1 MDSTPT
7 PLPHAISAPALP
19 GRLWHPLARRLPPA
33 RALAAGLLAA
43 LACLLVPSSGP
54 WSWITALLA
63 ALGVSALAAAG
74 ASPPP
79 PAPMQARGDDHRASG
94 LTREVLPIW
103 QRNVEAARTQGERQ
117 FNEIIEAFAKIQQ
130 RLEEAL
136 NASGQLSSPA
146 GTGDALVQGCHDEV
160 QLLLEPTRQAIDR
173 QAAMRAALLAQHG
186 RLDELAQA
194 ASRIAQLAGNTHL
207 VGLNAAI
214 EASRASEHGRGFG
227 FVAQEVR
234 QLARQ
239 SGDAAAALASGLRG
253 LIDELE
259 QLQSGCAQ
267 PTADHEEIGWRAEEQ
282 ARAVVRRILDDLQ
295 RQRGNSQALRAARL
309 DVGEALDHLYM
320 NLQHQDRQSQMLI
333 NVTTD
338 MQRLIDWLEQGT
350 QADRSTVQEWLH
362 RLERSYSMREQLDHH
377 HNTVSV
383 QTGPAVE
390 FF

>member
-1 MDSTPT
+1 MT
-7 PLPHAISAPALP
+7 LPHAIPASASP
-19 GRLWHPLARRLPPA
+19 GRFWRPLAPRLPPPRA
-33 RALAAGLLAA
+33 VAAGALAALLCLLA
-43 LACLLVPSSGP
+43 PSGGA
-54 WSWITALLA
+54 WSWLVALVA
-63 ALGVSALAAAG
+63 ALGVTALALPRPSAA
-74 ASPPP
+74 P
-79 PAPMQARGDDHRASG
+79 PAPVDEGSGDHRAAG

-103 QRNVEAARTQGERQ
+103 LRNVEAARSEGERQ

-130 RLEEAL
+130 RLDEAL

-146 GTGDALVQGCHDEV
+146 GTGDALVQGCQEEV
-160 QLLLEPTRQAIDR
+160 QLLLAPTRQAIDR
-173 QAAMRAALLAQHG
+173 QAAMREALLGQLG
-186 RLDELAQA
+186 RLDELAQS

-214 EASRASEHGRGFG
+214 EASRAGEHGRGFG

-239 SGDAAAALASGLRG
+239 SGEAAASLASGLRG
-253 LIDELE
+253 LIDQLE
-259 QLQSGCAQ
+259 GLQAGSAQ
-267 PTADHEEIGWRAEEQ
+267 QTADQEETGWQAEER

-333 NVTTD
+333 NVTAD
-338 MQRLIDWLEQGT
+338 MQRLVDWLDQGGR
-350 QADRSTVQEWLH
+350 ADRGTVQEWLH

>member
-1 MDSTPT
+1 MDSAPLT
-7 PLPHAISAPALP
+7 LPHAPSTPASP
-19 GRLWHPLARRLPPA
+19 GRFWLPLVHRRPPA
-33 RALAAGLLAA
+33 RAVAAGLLTA
-43 LACLLVPSSGP
+43 LACLLAPADGP
-54 WSWITALLA
+54 WNWITALIA
-63 ALGVSALAAAG
+63 ALGVTVLALPRASAA
-74 ASPPP
+74 PP
-79 PAPMQARGDDHRASG
+79 PATLAHGDDQRSSG

-103 QRNVEAARTQGERQ
+103 LRNVEAARAEGERQ
-117 FNEIIEAFAKIQQ
+117 FNDIIEAFAKIQQ

-136 NASGQLSSPA
+136 DAGGQLSSPA
-146 GTGDALVQGCHDEV
+146 GTGDALLQGCQDEV
-160 QLLLEPTRQAIDR
+160 QSLLAPTRLAIDR
-173 QAAMRAALLAQHG
+173 QAAMRAGLLAQHG

-194 ASRIAQLAGNTHL
+194 AARIAQLAGNTHL

-214 EASRASEHGRGFG
+214 EASRAGEQGRGFG

-239 SGDAAAALASGLRG
+239 SGDAATALASGLRG
-253 LIDELE
+253 LIDDLE
-259 QLQSGCAQ
+259 RLQAGSAQ
-267 PTADHEEIGWRAEEQ
+267 QPPDHEEIGWQAEER

-333 NVTTD
+333 NVTSD
-338 MQRLIDWLEQGT
+338 MQRLVDWLDGGG
-350 QADRSTVQEWLH
+350 QADRTTVQEWLH